1 MRSHLNFYPCGIL
14 GATADFFNSEV
25 HWDSV
30 KKRFSSEYAAWKSGA
45 KIVVFALTSPAAV
58 TGRGPSVRAHQI
70 VLMHVSENWIP
81 LDSSYEAVVAEKLD
95 AEHRQYVKPMRY
107 DASISEVFPDFYLLD
122 TKSDKPFPM
131 EVFGMATPAYLA
143 RKQLKKIITTVNMGL
158 MDGGTGMRPQ
168 HLKLWCCLIFQNHA
182 NLFQLTHLLKMEK
195 KCPTCF
201 R

>member
-1 MRSHLNFYPCGIL
+1 MLKSMRSHLNFTLRNL

-122 TKSDKPFPM
+122 TKAISRSRWKYLVWPLLLIWPESNSKDYYNREYGPYGWWHWDATTASETMVLPHFPESRKPLSTD
-131 EVFGMATPAYLA
+131 TPA
-143 RKQLKKIITTVNMGL
+143 
-158 MDGGTGMRPQ
+158 
-168 HLKLWCCLIFQNHA
+168 
-182 NLFQLTHLLKMEK
+182 
-195 KCPTCF
+195 
-201 R
+201 